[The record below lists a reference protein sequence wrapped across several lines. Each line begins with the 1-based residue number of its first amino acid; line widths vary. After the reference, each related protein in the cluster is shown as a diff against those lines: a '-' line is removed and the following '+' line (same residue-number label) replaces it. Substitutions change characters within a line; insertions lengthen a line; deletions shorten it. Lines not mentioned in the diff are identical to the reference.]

1 MRVMTTSELYWESS
15 YEIVLALMETYPDV
29 DLEVLT
35 LSDLNQRVIE
45 LPGFADDPA
54 WANDAILNGI
64 LRDWYEEINA

>member
-1 MRVMTTSELYWESS
+1 MSTSELYWDSS
-15 YEIVLALMETYPDV
+15 YEIVLTLMETYPDV
-29 DLEVLT
+29 NLES
-35 LSDLNQRVIE
+35 LSLNDLNQRIIT